1 MYFITLE
8 KKDDFLFNLKQV
20 IKSIFKA
27 TILLPA
33 LATIALVFLSPFIKK
48 KSAAFKATYIVCCL
62 HFSLMRTLY

>member
-33 LATIALVFLSPFIKK
+33 LATMALVLLSTLKK
-48 KSAAFKATYIVCCL
+48 NRLLLKPPILFGVYTSV
-62 HFSLMRTLY
+62 